1 MKTDLLTG
9 LVIFLGA
16 LLLGGM
22 IIFSWFSNGNEDTKK
37 EPLKQETS
45 IIDVQ
50 QSQEGSSNE
59 LPSSLIPEDE
69 TIQLNEEIEVAGGY
83 SYTQT
88 DLDNSKETALKFIE
102 EILPFDSKKPLFQLE
117 NKELLQWA
125 YSETLDNLKTII
137 EDGTEQNIYYT
148 KNVFK
153 RTLDTLEV
161 VESEFYHTDEMYI
174 NVLANTNT
182 TFQDGTSKREEY
194 FYNVVLVRNM
204 EGDYK
209 VSSIYRF
216 D

>member
-1 MKTDLLTG
+1 MKTDVLTG

-16 LLLGGM
+16 LLLGGI
-22 IIFSWFSNGNEDTKK
+22 IIFSWFSNENEDAKK
-37 EPLKQETS
+37 EPLKQKTS

-50 QSQEGSSNE
+50 QSQEGNSNE
-59 LPSSLIPEDE
+59 LPSSLILEDE

-102 EILPFDSKKPLFQLE
+102 AIMPFDAKKPLFQLE
-117 NKELLQWA
+117 NKELLEWA
-125 YSETLDNLKTII
+125 YSETVDNLKTII
-137 EDGTEQNIYYT
+137 EEGTEQNIYYT
-148 KNVFK
+148 KNVLK

-174 NVLANTNT
+174 NVLANTMT